1 MKILVIALSGIGDA
15 LMFTPS
21 LKKLNE
27 DFPSAKIDILAM
39 YKGVKDIFEKLPGVN
54 NVLFHDFIKASK
66 LNSLHFV
73 LSLRKKYDV
82 SINVYP
88 SNRKEYNLISFF
100 IGAKKRVAV
109 NYLRQG
115 NWNFSFLNNLL
126 ITEDDSLHNVEEN
139 FLMCE
144 KLSGKKSD
152 KIAPLQINFSE
163 SDLDY
168 ASDFLKEK
176 NIIRENLVI
185 GFHPGCSPLK
195 NHDKRRWET
204 EKFAN
209 LAEKLIQNYSAKIL
223 VFGGPEEQSLK
234 NDIIRLT
241 NSNNI
246 FNVTTDSIL
255 ETAAIMNNCK
265 VFVTN
270 DSSLMH
276 VSAALKLKTV
286 AILGPTN
293 KNYIYPWQTEYKIA
307 SLNLECSP
315 CFYYSP
321 KHLSCDRT
329 DIQFKCI
336 KELSV
341 DIVYQ
346 KVKEFLEGK
355 SD

>member
-54 NVLFHDFIKASK
+54 NVLFHDFMKASK
-66 LNSLHFV
+66 LNSLRFV

-88 SNRKEYNLISFF
+88 SNRKEYNLISFL

-115 NWNFSFLNNLL
+115 KWNFSFLNNLL
-126 ITEDDSLHNVEEN
+126 ITEDDRLHNVEEN

-144 KLSGKKSD
+144 KLSGNKSD

-168 ASDFLKEK
+168 ASNFLKEK
-176 NIIRENLVI
+176 NIIRVDLVI

-276 VSAALKLKTV
+276 VSAALKLKTI

-329 DIQFKCI
+329 DILFKCI

-341 DIVYQ
+341 DIVYE
-346 KVKEFLEGK
+346 KVKEFLDVK